1 MSVNGQRCNSAFERR
16 RLMIHSFSTSS
27 KIELLFWRPPDGF
40 VVAVAPGAGAG
51 GSGSGSGGGIG
62 AAAAG
67 GGDGAA
73 HLLMNRALEETRHAN
88 ASTTAGRQN
97 PNFDRLVRQLQGGA
111 KTERDLKR
119 IVKHLGLS
127 WQGMMTSKRAVELKL
142 QSLNFPSYFAFV
154 PTAEDM
160 KLSPRAFHRKMCSG
174 QEVAGHAGFYV
185 MVQYSVSQLCSELQ
199 KLESWSAAHVARPF
213 LRAGWATI

>member
-1 MSVNGQRCNSAFERR
+1 MAVVHMAACMAVPPPA
-16 RLMIHSFSTSS
+16 
-27 KIELLFWRPPDGF
+27 RPPALPSRTF
-40 VVAVAPGAGAG
+40 VLVLVLVLVLGDSAIGDANGALGRGRFWATAPPPSAPFRFPNP
-51 GSGSGSGGGIG
+51 SCSRI
-62 AAAAG
+62 
-67 GGDGAA
+67 
-73 HLLMNRALEETRHAN
+73 EETRHAN

-119 IVKHLGLS
+119 ILKQLGLS

-185 MVQYSVSQLCSELQ
+185 MVQYSVSQLCNELQ
-199 KLESWSAAHVARPF
+199 KLESWSAADP
-213 LRAGWATI
+213 

>member
-1 MSVNGQRCNSAFERR
+1 
-16 RLMIHSFSTSS
+16 
-27 KIELLFWRPPDGF
+27 
-40 VVAVAPGAGAG
+40 
-51 GSGSGSGGGIG
+51 
-62 AAAAG
+62 
-67 GGDGAA
+67 
-73 HLLMNRALEETRHAN
+73 MNRALEETRHAN

-185 MVQYSVSQLCSELQ
+185 MVHELG
-199 KLESWSAAHVARPF
+199 LP
-213 LRAGWATI
+213 

>member
-1 MSVNGQRCNSAFERR
+1 
-16 RLMIHSFSTSS
+16 
-27 KIELLFWRPPDGF
+27 
-40 VVAVAPGAGAG
+40 
-51 GSGSGSGGGIG
+51 
-62 AAAAG
+62 
-67 GGDGAA
+67 
-73 HLLMNRALEETRHAN
+73 MNRALEETRHAN
-88 ASTTAGRQN
+88 ASTTARRQS

-174 QEVAGHAGFYV
+174 QEVAGRAAYANSYEQRANYERELTRANYATRPSGF
-185 MVQYSVSQLCSELQ
+185 
-199 KLESWSAAHVARPF
+199 
-213 LRAGWATI
+213 

>member
-185 MVQYSVSQLCSELQ
+185 MVCSTASVSCATSCKNWNLG
-199 KLESWSAAHVARPF
+199 ARPI
-213 LRAGWATI
+213 LRAGWANI

>member
-1 MSVNGQRCNSAFERR
+1 
-16 RLMIHSFSTSS
+16 
-27 KIELLFWRPPDGF
+27 
-40 VVAVAPGAGAG
+40 
-51 GSGSGSGGGIG
+51 
-62 AAAAG
+62 
-67 GGDGAA
+67 
-73 HLLMNRALEETRHAN
+73 
-88 ASTTAGRQN
+88 
-97 PNFDRLVRQLQGGA
+97 
-111 KTERDLKR
+111 
-119 IVKHLGLS
+119 
-127 WQGMMTSKRAVELKL
+127 MTSKRAVELKL

-213 LRAGWATI
+213 LRAGWAWFAVCKRREVRVVCGLS